1 MADDKK
7 DKKSSPPDEGPLGAS
22 NVWEFVFI
30 AGILVL
36 ILSYVVLHFFGFLRN
51 INPLDDSGWF
61 GNFSDWFVRTL
72 PIFKIISFFVSV
84 FFVYAIVS
92 LYRKMSKLS
101 KEIKAQYAK
110 PEGMVAT
117 EQAVTSDGAVAV
129 PVSPQNKRW
138 QRVLEHLESTSPNDW
153 KIAIIESDSILDEM
167 TKSMGYHGDNLGERL
182 KGIEVSDFN
191 TLNNAWEAHKVRN
204 MIAHEGANFELNE
217 REARRVIALYKSVF
231 EEFKYI

>member
-7 DKKSSPPDEGPLGAS
+7 DKKSAPSDAGPLGAS
-22 NVWEFVFI
+22 NVWEFLVI
-30 AGILVL
+30 AGVL
-36 ILSYVVLHFFGFLRN
+36 IALLSYAVLNFFGFLQSS
-51 INPLDDSGWF
+51 NPLDDSGWF
-61 GNFSDWFVRTL
+61 EHLSKWFWRTL

-84 FFVYAIVS
+84 FLVYMIVS
-92 LYRKMSKLS
+92 VYRKMSKLS
-101 KEIKAQYAK
+101 KQIKAKYAK
-110 PEGMVAT
+110 PAGAIT
-117 EQAVTSDGAVAV
+117 ESKDSNASVMST
-129 PVSPQNKRW
+129 PVSVQNKRW
-138 QRVLEHLESTSPNDW
+138 ERVLEHIESTNPNDW